1 VQRLGL
7 LLFGAIFALLAV
19 GVALA
24 VGVGS
29 SSPSLPPRAV
39 VVLEDAP
46 PGVDVITKR
55 ELAAEIARE
64 ASARGLKP
72 APKPG
77 SAEYELLKGEMLY
90 RLIRAAWFTSEAR
103 RLGVPVTAKQIAER
117 MQPEETKALKKAGF
131 TYNDVKEH
139 QRWQL
144 VEDNV
149 LNLFREHAGGGQA
162 QQDAAAVDGELEL
175 VSDWRFRTHCAEGF
189 ITEQCSNFPPFERES
204 WVPRECYET
213 DPKTPAEACPA
224 PVVSTRPATPGS
236 TTPAQ
241 PEGDR
246 LVQAPVPTGGGEAE
260 ASAE

>member
-1 VQRLGL
+1 M
-7 LLFGAIFALLAV
+7 
-19 GVALA
+19 
-24 VGVGS
+24 GVGS
-29 SSPSLPPRAV
+29 STPSLPPRAV
-39 VVLEDAP
+39 VVLEGAP

-77 SAEYELLKGEMLY
+77 SAEYELLKSEMLY

-103 RLGVPVTAKQIAER
+103 RLEVPVTAKQIAER

-131 TYNDVKEH
+131 DLNEVKEH

-149 LNLFREHAGGGQA
+149 LNLFREKAKGGQGH
-162 QQDAAAVDGELEL
+162 QDAAAVAGELEL
-175 VSDWRFRTHCAEGF
+175 VSNWRSRTYCAEGF
-189 ITEQCSNFPPFERES
+189 ITEQCSNFPSFDREA
-204 WVPRECYET
+204 WVPRECYEA
-213 DPKTPAEACPA
+213 DPEVVAEACPA
-224 PVVSTRPATPGS
+224 AVVSTRPAVPGS
-236 TTPAQ
+236 VTPAK

-246 LVQAPVPTGGGEAE
+246 LVQAPVPASGGEAE